1 MCSSSFLFAPQV
13 TQQLDS
19 GQKHAYDSTV
29 LLACLPLAHQCLG
42 QRLVSSR
49 QNPCGLRVVWLSLRQ
64 LEAQGAKQ
72 NLQAS
77 RICTDSILSLPIHS
91 TCTSKT
97 HFGEICDL
105 MWPFCTPKG
114 AAIAFQCCPVW
125 SKRFSKDSRS
135 NVSRINVLAG

>member
-1 MCSSSFLFAPQV
+1 MCFCSFLFAPQV
-13 TQQLDS
+13 AQQLNS

-29 LLACLPLAHQCLG
+29 LLACWPLACQCLG
-42 QRLVSSR
+42 QCLVSSGQHACR
-49 QNPCGLRVVWLSLRQ
+49 LLVVWFSFCQ

-125 SKRFSKDSRS
+125 SKHFSKDSRS